1 VAENLAFLRTIVGD
15 GAAAATF
22 CRMIPYDGTP
32 IKEELARS
40 GRLKGDICH
49 PDYDFLDPNV
59 SRFFHALNQ
68 MIHVSDGFTES
79 VR

>member
-1 VAENLAFLRTIVGD
+1 
-15 GAAAATF
+15 
-22 CRMIPYDGTP
+22 MIPYDGTP